1 MKNDLSTRII
11 IEEQGPRDGF
21 QSESTIVPTERK
33 LEIID
38 ALADAGLSRIQI
50 CSFVHPKYVP
60 QMADAEAVC
69 RGLRRRPGIVYSG
82 LVLNLKGVERAVA
95 AGLDHVAVSISA
107 SDTHSRKNTGKSLE
121 EVQTG
126 YAEMVRTA
134 KDAGLTV
141 RGGLQCVFG
150 CRFEG
155 AIDPDAVLDLVKR
168 HLDLEIDE
176 LALADSTGM
185 ADPSSMTELMGRVLE
200 LTGEKTVILHLH
212 DTEGRGLAN
221 ALAAIQTGVRVFD
234 TAFGGMGGCPFIKG
248 ATGNIATEDLVAMVE
263 RMGMTTGV
271 DIRAVAEIS
280 RSMEELF
287 DTRFPGSMHRVLGN
301 QAIKVVL

>member
-1 MKNDLSTRII
+1 MKQRIT

-21 QSESTIVPTERK
+21 QSEKTVVPTDRK

-38 ALADAGLSRIQI
+38 ALADAGVSRIQV

-69 RGLRRRPGIVYSG
+69 AGLRRRAGVVYSG

-121 EVQTG
+121 EAQTG

-134 KDAGLTV
+134 KTAGLTV

-155 AIDPDAVLDLVKR
+155 AVDPDAVLDLVKR

-185 ADPSSMTELMGRVLE
+185 ADPASMTDLMGRVLE
-200 LTGEKTVILHLH
+200 LAGDRQVILHLH

-221 ALAAIQTGVRVFD
+221 ALAAIQAGVRVFD

-263 RMGMTTGV
+263 RMGLSTGI
-271 DIRAVAEIS
+271 DIRAVAAIS
-280 RSMEELF
+280 RSLETFF

-301 QAIKVVL
+301 DQIKVVL